1 MAPDMARHGRRA
13 GEDVIC
19 PACGRTLPREEA
31 REYDKFGD
39 RWDRRNKT
47 FEYFCR
53 SCHDDLCLQR
63 RDELEEL
70 LCELRGDHADRQT
83 FLRRYSRAVQQRYG
97 RLGDR

>member
-1 MAPDMARHGRRA
+1 MPRDRDGTGQR
-13 GEDVIC
+13 VTC
-19 PACGRTLPREEA
+19 PACGQTLPRAEA

-53 SCHDDLCLQR
+53 SCHDELSLQG

-70 LCELRGDHADRQT
+70 LCEIRADHEDRRT
-83 FLRRYSRAVQQRYG
+83 FLRRYARAVEERYG
-97 RLGDR
+97 RPGDQ